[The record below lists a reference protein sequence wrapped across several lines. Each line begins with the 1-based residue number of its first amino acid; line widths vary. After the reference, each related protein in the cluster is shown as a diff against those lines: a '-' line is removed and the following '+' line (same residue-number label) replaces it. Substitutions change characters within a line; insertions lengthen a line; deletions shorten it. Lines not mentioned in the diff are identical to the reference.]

1 MKKFRFKLNSVLNLR
16 AQDEN
21 AAAQHHAE
29 ALKRVQTLQEEIQHL
44 EHSLETQG
52 QQLRERM
59 SKGSQSVL
67 IRLTLSLIHI

>member
-29 ALKRVQTLQEEIQHL
+29 ALKRVQALQEEIQQL
-44 EHSLETQG
+44 EHSLETQS

-59 SKGSQSVL
+59 SQGSQ
-67 IRLTLSLIHI
+67 LSLIHI